1 MLQVKDIYVGY
12 YRDINILQGVTI
24 TAHKARLT
32 SIIGTNGVGKSTLLK
47 SIYGFLKPNQ
57 GTVYW
62 QDRDITG
69 ANPFKMPT
77 LGLTYIPQR
86 RNVFPEMTVEENLM
100 LGAWTFRRQKKRIAD
115 KLEENYQRF
124 PILRERRRQKAGNF
138 SGGQQR
144 MVELGRAMM
153 IDPQLMLVDEPTA
166 GLAPIVAREIYDKL
180 TELKQEGMTILLVDQ
195 NIKQA
200 IEVSDYVYA
209 LALGKNMT
217 EGPREDFDNLK
228 EQIKSWL

>member
-1 MLQVKDIYVGY
+1 MLQVNEVHAGY
-12 YRDINILQGVTI
+12 SRDINILQGVNI
-24 TAHKARLT
+24 TARGARLT

-47 SIYGFLKPNQ
+47 TIYGFLKPNK
-57 GTVYW
+57 GTIRW
-62 QDRDITG
+62 HDRDITW
-69 ANPFKMPT
+69 ADPFKMPKM
-77 LGLTYIPQR
+77 GLTYIPQR
-86 RNVFPEMTVEENLM
+86 RNVFPEMTVEENLR
-100 LGAWTFRRQKKRIAD
+100 LGAWTFRRNKALVKR
-115 KLEENYQRF
+115 KLEENYERF
-124 PILRERRRQKAGNF
+124 PILGERRKQKAGNF

-166 GLAPIVAREIYDKL
+166 GLAPMVSLEIYEKL
-180 TELKQEGMTILLVDQ
+180 VELKEEGITILLVDQ

-217 EGPREDFDNLK
+217 EGPREEFGNLK
-228 EQIKSWL
+228 ERIKEWF